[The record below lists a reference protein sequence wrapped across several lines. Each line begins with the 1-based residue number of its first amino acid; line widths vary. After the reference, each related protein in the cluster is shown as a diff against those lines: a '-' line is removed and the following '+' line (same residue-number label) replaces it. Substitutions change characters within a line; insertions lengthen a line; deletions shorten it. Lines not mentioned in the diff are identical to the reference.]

1 MKTFLVIGV
10 GRFGRHLCQKLSGL
24 GYEVMAIDTDE
35 EEIEHVLPYTVNS
48 MIGDGTNK
56 EFIRSLGPETFDI
69 CFVTIGDCFQT
80 SLLATYTLKACGAK
94 QVVARASDEVQEMFL
109 LQCQQCAELYR
120 AARRKFHL

>member
-56 EFIRSLGPETFDI
+56 EFIRSLGCIPNFKDYNGYPASI
-69 CFVTIGDCFQT
+69 CT
-80 SLLATYTLKACGAK
+80 SVNEEVVLWGLRLLISVL
-94 QVVARASDEVQEMFL
+94 
-109 LQCQQCAELYR
+109 
-120 AARRKFHL
+120 

>member
-1 MKTFLVIGV
+1 
-10 GRFGRHLCQKLSGL
+10 
-24 GYEVMAIDTDE
+24 MAIDTDE

-94 QVVARASDEVQEMFL
+94 QVVARASDEVQGI
-109 LQCQQCAELYR
+109 R
-120 AARRKFHL
+120 SGRWRTGRRSATVSTMC